1 MVLSRLYLPHHTSS
15 AAVTSSRCAANS
27 NLPPLALLDVLV
39 VMFHWYSVRILR
51 KQLLYQ
57 TLGVQTQKRK
67 RPNEKLV
74 PTFRSETILET
85 FEPKSLGGDFH

>member
-1 MVLSRLYLPHHTSS
+1 MVTSRLYLPHHTSS
-15 AAVTSSRCAANS
+15 AAVTSANS
-27 NLPPLALLDVLV
+27 NLPPPALLDVLIE
-39 VMFHWYSVRILR
+39 MFHWYSVRILR

-74 PTFRSETILET
+74 PTFRGETILET